1 MSLTMLMFL
10 LNVLAYVL
18 SVGPDGIIRPDV
30 LYSYGLY
37 LHNITVHPEC
47 LITYMFL
54 HANLIH
60 LLFNMLGL
68 LTFGAQL
75 ERVLSA
81 SEFLVLYLLSGL
93 MGGLAQTALTP
104 DVPVVG
110 ASAAIFGLLGCL
122 TMLRPMS
129 IMMFLFIPMP
139 LALFAVLY
147 AALAIFVIQ
156 SGVVTQVAHAG
167 HFVGMVVGGVLALL
181 YRPSEA
187 LKGLLAV
194 TAITALLLTGYW
206 FLTHH

>member
-68 LTFGAQL
+68 LTFGVQL
-75 ERVLSA
+75 ERVLST

-129 IMMFLFIPMP
+129 MMMFLFIPMP

-147 AALAIFVIQ
+147 AALALFVIQ

-167 HFVGMVVGGVLALL
+167 HLVGMIVGGVLALL

-194 TAITALLLTGYW
+194 AAITALLLAGYW
-206 FLTHH
+206 FLTHP